1 MHIVELPISLYSFKL
16 RLALRLKGAAV
27 ELRAPPG
34 GTYRSPEFA
43 AINPAGTI
51 PTLVDG
57 DFWLAESDAIIEHLD
72 DVGLGAPL
80 RPADPRRR
88 ALDRMLSR
96 WVDMRLEP
104 ALRRLF
110 AHVDPA
116 RRAPDQVAA
125 ADAAIGASL
134 ALIEQ
139 GLDPEGPFCGGAA
152 PGLADCGLAASL
164 CWLGRLQSPL
174 GLASRAGPRAGRVV
188 QALSADPRTAGEMAA
203 YGRLLDGWLASRLAP
218 QG

>member
-16 RLALRLKGAAV
+16 RLALRLKGAEV
-27 ELRAPPG
+27 ELRPPPG

-43 AINPAGTI
+43 RINPAGTI

-88 ALDRMLSR
+88 ARDRMLSR

-110 AHVDPA
+110 AQVDPA
-116 RRAPDQVAA
+116 RRAPDQAA
-125 ADAAIGASL
+125 SADAQIGASL

-139 GLDPEGPFCGGAA
+139 GLDPEGPHASGGA

-164 CWLGRLQSPL
+164 CWLERLQAPL
-174 GLASRAGPRAGRVV
+174 GLASRAGPRAGR
-188 QALSADPRTAGEMAA
+188 AMRAIAADPRAA
-203 YGRLLDGWLASRLAP
+203 AEIEGYGALVEGWLASRLAP